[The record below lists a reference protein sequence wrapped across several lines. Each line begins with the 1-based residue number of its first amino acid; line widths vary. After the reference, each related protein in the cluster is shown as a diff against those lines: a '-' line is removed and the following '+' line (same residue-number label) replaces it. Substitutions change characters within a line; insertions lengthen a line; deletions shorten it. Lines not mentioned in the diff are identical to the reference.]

1 MLTKAA
7 PIVNMYS
14 LTEYTDCA
22 AEPELWHLNSAT
34 TTEYELR
41 SPYGVHRG
49 NRGWADP
56 LDDSLG
62 TVTR

>member
-41 SPYGVHRG
+41 STTEFIAGIGAGQTLLTIPWGQ
-49 NRGWADP
+49 
-56 LDDSLG
+56 
-62 TVTR
+62 